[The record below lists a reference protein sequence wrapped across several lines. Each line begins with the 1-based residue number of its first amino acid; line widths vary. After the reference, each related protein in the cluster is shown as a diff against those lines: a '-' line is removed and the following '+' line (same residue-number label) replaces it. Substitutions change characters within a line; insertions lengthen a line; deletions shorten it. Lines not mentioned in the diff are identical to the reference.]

1 MTKLKLKVQL
11 LKALKFKIL
20 QHQERLAVANHIVKK
35 QSKLGEFNNSIKNI
49 SWKLKTLKRRKKLL
63 DKELQVTQANYE
75 NLQKDFN
82 EKRGIFNTKFRN
94 VMDNM
99 NLQRQVYHSGA
110 KNENISNISTVFK
123 PLLIKLSDD
132 LEKEF
137 PSREHVV
144 IMTTLLT
151 KFKQCYGIYYVLRPL
166 CRHEVALLSI
176 RCSGL
181 GCWFPTQLFSCFNCT
196 NISCINLPYS

>member
-1 MTKLKLKVQL
+1 M
-11 LKALKFKIL
+11 
-20 QHQERLAVANHIVKK
+20 
-35 QSKLGEFNNSIKNI
+35 
-49 SWKLKTLKRRKKLL
+49 L
-63 DKELQVTQANYE
+63 DKELQVTQASYE

-82 EKRGIFNTKFRN
+82 EKRGIFRTKFRN

-110 KNENISNISTVFK
+110 KNENISNISTFFK

-137 PSREHVV
+137 SSHENVV
-144 IMTTLLT
+144 KMRTLLT
-151 KFKQCYGIYYVLRPL
+151 KFKQCYDIYSVLRPL

-181 GCWFPTQLFSCFNCT
+181 GCWFPVSFPLASIVPKFHVLSYHILEKAHSRSKVRMEAEHSAESIHTVVNSLNRTYCPECNKTSLVSFQS
-196 NISCINLPYS
+196 SVSAK

>member
-1 MTKLKLKVQL
+1 M
-11 LKALKFKIL
+11 
-20 QHQERLAVANHIVKK
+20 
-35 QSKLGEFNNSIKNI
+35 KNEAFF
-49 SWKLKTLKRRKKLL
+49 R
-63 DKELQVTQANYE
+63 
-75 NLQKDFN
+75 
-82 EKRGIFNTKFRN
+82 TKFRN

-137 PSREHVV
+137 SSQENV
-144 IMTTLLT
+144 IKIRAFLT
-151 KFKQCYGIYYVLRPL
+151 KFKQCYDIYSVLRPL
-166 CRHEVALLSI
+166 CRNEVALLSI

-181 GCWFPTQLFSCFNCT
+181 GCCFPVS
-196 NISCINLPYS
+196 IPVVSIVYS